1 MGLFDKLFNKTSY
14 FEICENENNDVY
26 YNKNKRSKKL
36 EDLRKE
42 REYYKNELE
51 IEKNKPKKSLI
62 RVWDL
67 ETKLDDI
74 EELIMK
80 ELKK

>member
-1 MGLFDKLFNKTSY
+1 MGILKRLFGKSDNEIE
-14 FEICENENNDVY
+14 FEIGPNF
-26 YNKNKRSKKL
+26 SKKL
-36 EDLRKE
+36 EHLRKE

-51 IEKNKPKKSLI
+51 EEKNKPKKSII
-62 RVWDL
+62 RIWDL